1 MRLMKLLCLLVALA
15 VGAATATAAVGAA
28 KRHRVKLGRTVLL
41 APRTHTT
48 DCVLDSLP
56 DRRCSPGAYSTGLTK
71 AVICSPH
78 FDTGMVRRL
87 SRSKKYAVEREYG
100 LPAGFF
106 RDALQIDHIVPLRL
120 GGSNSIA
127 NLFPEEY
134 VFADH
139 SPGYP
144 VKDRLDTR
152 LHRLVCAGRIS
163 LRTAQRRIAE
173 DWEGLY
179 RQLFGHAAARKQR

>member
-1 MRLMKLLCLLVALA
+1 VRLVKLCCLLIALA
-15 VGAATATAAVGAA
+15 VGAATATAATGAA

-41 APRTHTT
+41 APRTRTS

-87 SRSKKYAVEREYG
+87 PRSKKYAVEREYG
-100 LPAGFF
+100 LPPGLF

-139 SPGYP
+139 SPGYR

-163 LRTAQRRIAE
+163 LRTAQRRIAA
-173 DWEGLY
+173 DWERLY
-179 RQLFGHAAARKQR
+179 REVFGHATART